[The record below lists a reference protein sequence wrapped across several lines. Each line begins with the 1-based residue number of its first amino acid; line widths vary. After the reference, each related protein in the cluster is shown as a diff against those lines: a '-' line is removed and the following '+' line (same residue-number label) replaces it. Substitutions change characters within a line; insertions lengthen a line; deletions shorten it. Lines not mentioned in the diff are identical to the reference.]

1 MYFGEKALSES
12 LLVSSLSPH
21 SSSIMERS
29 EVRLHPV
36 SHPHTH
42 RPPPLRPH
50 AGFPLTRRGLCPR
63 TVGANTNRPSCP
75 VRRAR
80 AGRVGRARGRAGAGA
95 RAGLWTRYQPPAA
108 REEPRS
114 ERRANRPLEL
124 GRGSSPVCVSGKAVE
139 ISEVEKASCETDKHS
154 KIPSM

>member
-29 EVRLHPV
+29 EIRLHPV

-80 AGRVGRARGRAGAGA
+80 AGRVGRARGRWSASWVVDALPASSRAGGAAVRAPRQQTVGIGAGELS
-95 RAGLWTRYQPPAA
+95 GLRFW
-108 REEPRS
+108 E
-114 ERRANRPLEL
+114 
-124 GRGSSPVCVSGKAVE
+124 SS
-139 ISEVEKASCETDKHS
+139 
-154 KIPSM
+154 